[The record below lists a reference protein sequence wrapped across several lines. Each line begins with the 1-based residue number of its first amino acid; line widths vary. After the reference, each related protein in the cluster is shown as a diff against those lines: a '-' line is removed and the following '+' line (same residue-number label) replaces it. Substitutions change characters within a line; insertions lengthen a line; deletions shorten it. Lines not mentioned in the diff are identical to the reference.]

1 MNDVMEKFR
10 FVLELQNY
18 ADEKINFNWKP
29 SYPEM
34 LSFSVTGTIGVPR
47 NNNIY
52 SEQVLEMDS
61 GHVLEMNSGT
71 ELTTAKKI
79 NIGLTYPSLNSDIT
93 SQKCLHG
100 HHLL

>member
-18 ADEKINFNWKP
+18 VDEKINLNCKP

-34 LSFSVTGTIGVPR
+34 LSFSVAGTTGVPR

-52 SEQVLEMDS
+52 NEHVLETDS
-61 GHVLEMNSGT
+61 EHVLEMNSGT
-71 ELTTAKKI
+71 GLTTTKI
-79 NIGLTYPSLNSDIT
+79 NIGLTCPSLNSDIT
-93 SQKCLHG
+93 SQRCLHG

>member
-52 SEQVLEMDS
+52 SE
-61 GHVLEMNSGT
+61 HVLETGSGT
-71 ELTTAKKI
+71 GLTTTNNTGLALLEM
-79 NIGLTYPSLNSDIT
+79 NII
-93 SQKCLHG
+93 QFIF
-100 HHLL
+100 